1 MSQEDRNQL
10 LADLRLL
17 RDEYVNIL
25 SEVKSEERRTQLELL
40 LRHIDECIRE
50 EESRS

>member
-1 MSQEDRNQL
+1 MSAEDRTEI
-10 LADLRLL
+10 LANLRLL

-25 SEVKSEERRTQLELL
+25 SEVKSEERRTQLALL

-50 EESRS
+50 EEPRS

>member
-1 MSQEDRNQL
+1 MSAEDRTEI

-17 RDEYVNIL
+17 RSEYVNL
-25 SEVKSEERRTQLELL
+25 LKDAKSEERSTQLALL